1 MVFGIGPR
9 AFQEMIKNM
18 GKEARF
24 LLQVVGQGFA
34 GDPQFGVRDKIVS
47 MLLLCRPAYLLHLLQ
62 LAITNP
68 RTVAPCFVMFEDLK
82 PGVTKLLHSI
92 IKHLADA
99 CQAMGNS
106 KPTPATNTAES
117 AESETTQAQVTKYIM
132 KVEAQF
138 AFSHGPSATVEWPQ
152 MWSKILTVAVQRGI
166 QPAFGTVDGDSEK
179 DKDNVKDKNDDS
191 DDAMISAAI
200 DRIVEAN
207 LIKWLPSVKSVCPSK
222 GKSAATG
229 ASLPF
234 ARGDPQSPTATKVKS
249 EPTESTEAQASKS
262 DAASSSVA
270 VKSNPEQCMPTF
282 NEIYLMHDLPDIKT
296 HDVDVRNV
304 VAIRSQIELFI
315 MSWAK
320 SHRLHFC
327 V

>member
-1 MVFGIGPR
+1 
-9 AFQEMIKNM
+9 
-18 GKEARF
+18 
-24 LLQVVGQGFA
+24 
-34 GDPQFGVRDKIVS
+34 
-47 MLLLCRPAYLLHLLQ
+47 
-62 LAITNP
+62 
-68 RTVAPCFVMFEDLK
+68 MFEDLK

-117 AESETTQAQVTKYIM
+117 ETMQAQLTKYIM

-166 QPAFGTVDGDSEK
+166 QPAFGTDGDSEK

-234 ARGDPQSPTATKVKS
+234 ARGDPQSPTTSSKVKS

-270 VKSNPEQCMPTF
+270 VKSNPEQRMPTF

-296 HDVDVRNV
+296 HDVDVRDV

-320 SHRLHFC
+320 SHRLHLC

>member
-1 MVFGIGPR
+1 MVFGVGL
-9 AFQEMIKNM
+9 FQEMIKNM

-34 GDPQFGVRDKIVS
+34 GDPQFGVRDEIVS

-68 RTVAPCFVMFEDLK
+68 RTVDPCFVMFEDLK
-82 PGVTKLLHSI
+82 PGVTKLLRSI

-99 CQAMGNS
+99 CQAMGNN

-117 AESETTQAQVTKYIM
+117 ETMQAQLTKYIM

-166 QPAFGTVDGDSEK
+166 QPAFGAVDGDSEK
-179 DKDNVKDKNDDS
+179 EKDKDKKDES
-191 DDAMISAAI
+191 DDATISAI

-234 ARGDPQSPTATKVKS
+234 ARGDPQSPTTSSKVKS

-296 HDVDVRNV
+296 HDVDVRDV

-320 SHRLHFC
+320 SHRLHLC